1 MKKNTGIAV
10 SSYDKEKSFENASY
24 FLRTYHDPDGE
35 KKSGKCLLITLF
47 IQTKI
52 FKLTHIL
59 KIIIISTCWK

>member
-35 KKSGKCLLITLF
+35 KNY
-47 IQTKI
+47 
-52 FKLTHIL
+52 
-59 KIIIISTCWK
+59 